1 MSNDPTAPVTIVS
14 NDVPEIETVT
24 KKSFFQKNIVTPIK
38 NHPKLSLAIAAGVA
52 LVVGAAVLGGKDD
65 KVDETPVPD
74 DTIEII
80 PTERGYEV
88 VDLTLT
94 EEA

>member
-1 MSNDPTAPVTIVS
+1 MSNDTTAPVTIIT
-14 NDVPEIETVT
+14 DVPETTEPVA

-80 PTERGYEV
+80 PTESGFEV

-94 EEA
+94 EG